1 MVISVWQNHNLE
13 TLITPKEMVI
23 LEELLRILSTTAE
36 EVHQWQ
42 MLLSEIPIVSNKTIN
57 TFWQQ
62 KVCTVDNMSIVA
74 TKLH

>member
-42 MLLSEIPIVSNKTIN
+42 MLLSETPIVSNKTIS

-62 KVCTVDNMSIVA
+62 KVCTVANMSIVA
-74 TKLH
+74 PKLH

>member
-23 LEELLRILSTTAE
+23 LEELLKILSTTAE

-42 MLLSEIPIVSNKTIN
+42 MLLSETPIVSNKTIN

-74 TKLH
+74 PKLH